1 MIDRGFKTQQIF
13 VHKQAPYSLVVQKM
27 KREIFGSD
35 APSGEYYIAN
45 ASGTPVS
52 SGDSIVMSQ
61 ADGAEQKVP
70 WSLETYL
77 KVSKIKYQSKAR
89 FYCVQKLQ
97 GKLVVPTSCGVR
109 SLPINFAHHM
119 LMWLGLYLTADPEDA
134 VLQDSPSEPEDGSQI
149 TSRDQPEDE
158 EEHMQHSSCSRPCEP
173 EDGSQVTSREQDKK
187 DYMQQSACSH
197 SGMYTSQ

>member
-27 KREIFGSD
+27 KCEIFGSD

-45 ASGTPVS
+45 
-52 SGDSIVMSQ
+52 

-77 KVSKIKYQSKAR
+77 KVSKIKYQSTAR

-97 GKLVVPTSCGVR
+97 SKLVVPTSCGVR
-109 SLPINFAHHM
+109 SLPINFVHHM

-149 TSRDQPEDE
+149 TSLDQPEDE
-158 EEHMQHSSCSRPCEP
+158 EEHMQP
-173 EDGSQVTSREQDKK
+173 EDGSQVTS
-187 DYMQQSACSH
+187 
-197 SGMYTSQ
+197 